1 MREEN
6 SKSEIFL
13 HTLPHSLFTFSCESF
28 GLSCVC
34 LVKKNFPRGEKRIFL
49 RLKFFFGF
57 FLDFFVLWPK
67 FSRMVNKTKNNQI
80 SLLWSWLNW
89 REVLK
94 INFVIFSLQFKTR
107 KIYIIIFFFRRKKE
121 NSKIPTFS
129 VRERTWRKW
138 EAKSV
143 CCVRVAKE
151 KIWENVFLF
160 LFKKNCTIG
169 IVNETFELREIVDEV
184 KIRKKLP
191 ISYNDSTILEITIE
205 KSKWKTEKW
214 KIHPRKTELKYRESF
229 RNFPTFYLIFI
240 CSNKTKTLMC

>member
-1 MREEN
+1 MRVVWSQLCVFSEE
-6 SKSEIFL
+6 K
-13 HTLPHSLFTFSCESF
+13 FSSRR
-28 GLSCVC
+28 
-34 LVKKNFPRGEKRIFL
+34 KKNFPQIEIFL
-49 RLKFFFGF
+49 WL
-57 FLDFFVLWPK
+57 
-67 FSRMVNKTKNNQI
+67 FSRLFCALAKIFSDGKQNKKQSKS
-80 SLLWSWLNW
+80 SLRSWLNW

-191 ISYNDSTILEITIE
+191 ISYNDSTILEIAIE
-205 KSKWKTEKW
+205 QYLKSKWKVKNPSEENW
-214 KIHPRKTELKYRESF
+214 AEISRK
-229 RNFPTFYLIFI
+229 FPKFPNVLFNFYLQQ
-240 CSNKTKTLMC
+240 